1 MDKTQ
6 YVVLTGLISLFVF
19 SQQVEARFLN
29 EPSHS
34 YIQDVKN
41 SNVGKDRFFE
51 KLHQLGIKPYYLI
64 VCFCVFVAF
73 DILVCWACSGC
84 SGYFQRN
91 DNSIADVFTLQDNY
105 TAETNINGEARFDI
119 IEESS
124 TSAKYPPFLRSC
136 PSFAMQKLTVS

>member
-1 MDKTQ
+1 MDKIQ
-6 YVVLTGLISLFVF
+6 YVVLTGLICLIAFP
-19 SQQVEARFLN
+19 QQVEARFLG

-34 YIQDVKN
+34 DNQDVKS

-51 KLHQLGIKPYYLI
+51 KLNQLGIEPYYLI
-64 VCFCVFVAF
+64 VCFCAFVAF

-91 DNSIADVFTLQDNY
+91 ENRIADAFPLQENY
-105 TAETNINGEARFDI
+105 TTETNVNGEADYDI
-119 IEESS
+119 IEEPS

-136 PSFAMQKLTVS
+136 PSFAMQKLTVG